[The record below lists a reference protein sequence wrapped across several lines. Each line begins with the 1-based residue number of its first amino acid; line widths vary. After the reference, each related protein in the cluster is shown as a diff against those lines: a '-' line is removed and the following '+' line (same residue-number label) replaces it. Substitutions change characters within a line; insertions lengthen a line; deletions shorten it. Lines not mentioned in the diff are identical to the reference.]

1 MQVSKIIISDK
12 LIEKLNGID
21 YSIQSWNDLGINN
34 QTDLLEH
41 VKRLVN
47 SYNKKINIVSIDAG
61 NTNDSRNMHTALV
74 TSKFN
79 KIVAYVFFISPGS
92 IARNMFLSQQVFSG
106 LQNIFNNYCIHSSSN
121 DVFNKPV
128 YIINL
133 NDDNSQDS
141 KLVTIRGAKTIGL
154 HYIDLFHRE
163 STKIYT
169 EIEEYDAD
177 LKSLA
182 SGRNNWFSIDNV
194 NRVIQFQTGSNDLQ
208 NATSE
213 RYEFLARQIPAVAL
227 ACNSRYG
234 IDISLVEQNAN
245 SETVNSFI
253 NYAKK
258 LYNL

>member
-1 MQVSKIIISDK
+1 MRVSKIIISDK

-47 SYNKKINIVSIDAG
+47 SYNKKINIVTIDAG
-61 NTNDSRNMHTALV
+61 DTNDSRNMHTALV
-74 TSKFN
+74 SNQFN
-79 KIVAYVFFISPGS
+79 KSIAYVFFISPGS

-106 LQNIFNNYCIHSSSN
+106 LQNIFNNYCIYSSSN

-133 NDDNSQDS
+133 NDDNTQDS

-154 HYIDLFHRE
+154 HYIDLFLRE
-163 STKIYT
+163 STNVYT
-169 EIEEYDAD
+169 GIEEYDAD

-182 SGRNNWFSIDNV
+182 SGRNNWFTIDNV
-194 NRVIQFQTGSNDLQ
+194 NRVIKFQTGSNDLQ

-227 ACNSRYG
+227 SCNNKYG

-245 SETVNSFI
+245 SETVNSFL